1 MSPRAKLSEGVNGIL
16 DAIVEQFGEI
26 ELSAEDAK
34 AVIGSDKPIKV
45 KDMGQTAL
53 LQYALMQMH
62 VKANEL
68 VAMIESMRPGNRAQ
82 RRADKRGIILP

>member
-34 AVIGSDKPIKV
+34 AVIGLEKPIKV

-82 RRADKRGIILP
+82 RRAAKRGIILP

>member
-1 MSPRAKLSEGVNGIL
+1 LSAGVNGIL

-26 ELSAEDAK
+26 ELSAEEAE
-34 AVIGSDKPIKV
+34 AVIGSTKAIKV

-68 VAMIESMRPGNRAQ
+68 VAMVESMRPSNRAQ
-82 RRADKRGIILP
+82 RRAAKKGIIIP

>member
-1 MSPRAKLSEGVNGIL
+1 MSPRAKLSAGVNGIL

-26 ELSAEDAK
+26 ELSAEEAE
-34 AVIGSDKPIKV
+34 AVIGSTKAIKV

-68 VAMIESMRPGNRAQ
+68 VAMVESMRPSNRAQ
-82 RRADKRGIILP
+82 RRAAKKGIIIP

>member
-26 ELSAEDAK
+26 ELNAEDAK

-82 RRADKRGIILP
+82 RRAAKRGIILP

>member
-1 MSPRAKLSEGVNGIL
+1 MSPRAKLSAGVNGIL

-26 ELSAEDAK
+26 ELSAEEAE
-34 AVIGSDKPIKV
+34 AVIGSTKAIKV

-53 LQYALMQMH
+53 LQYALMQMQ

-68 VAMIESMRPGNRAQ
+68 VAMVESMRPSNRAQ
-82 RRADKRGIILP
+82 RRAAKKGIIIP

>member
-1 MSPRAKLSEGVNGIL
+1 LSPRAKLSAGVNGIL

-26 ELSAEDAK
+26 ELSAEEAE
-34 AVIGSDKPIKV
+34 AVIGSTKAIKV

-68 VAMIESMRPGNRAQ
+68 VAMVESMRPSNRAQ
-82 RRADKRGIILP
+82 RRAAKKGIIIP